1 MVGQVQ
7 HGESGNRGRSV
18 RLIAPKANNWLVPEA
33 GPVLFFL
40 KESSMDMGLAGK
52 VVIVTGG
59 AAGIGGAITELLAA
73 EGAVP
78 VIFARRAPD
87 ADWLARLGPSAGWV
101 EVELSDD
108 DQCRAA
114 VEKTRTRFGA
124 VYGLVNNAGVN
135 DGVGIEAGPAAFR
148 ASLDLNLIHYYTLVH
163 LLADDLKAAT
173 GAVVN
178 ISSKTAVT
186 GQGNTSAYVAAKAA
200 QLGLTREWAAAFAP
214 HGVRVNAVIPA
225 EVMTP
230 LYSRWIETFDDPA
243 AKLAEIAA
251 RIPLGQRMT
260 DAAEIAA
267 MVVFALSDKA
277 RHLTGQW
284 LFVDGGYTHLDRA
297 LAGVGK

>member
-1 MVGQVQ
+1 
-7 HGESGNRGRSV
+7 
-18 RLIAPKANNWLVPEA
+18 
-33 GPVLFFL
+33 
-40 KESSMDMGLAGK
+40 MDLGLNDR

-59 AAGIGGAITELLAA
+59 AAGIGGAISEDLAG

-87 ADWLARLGPSAGWV
+87 PDWLARLGPKAGWI
-101 EVELSDD
+101 EVELSSD

-114 VEKTRTRFGA
+114 VKEAQSRFGP

-135 DGVGIEAGPAAFR
+135 DGIGIEAGPEAFR
-148 ASLDLNLIHYYTLVH
+148 ASLDRNLVHYYTLVH
-163 LLADDLKAAT
+163 LLADDLKAT
-173 GAVVN
+173 SGAIVN

-214 HGVRVNAVIPA
+214 HGVRVNAVLPA

-230 LYSRWIETFDDPA
+230 LYERWIDTFDDPK
-243 AKLAEIAA
+243 AKLAEITA

-260 DAAEIAA
+260 DASEIAA
-267 MVVFALSDKA
+267 MTVFALSDRA

-297 LAGVGK
+297 LAGVGA